1 MSSLNIYE
9 DNAEQKPNIL
19 AIKSSV
25 FISEILEPA
34 ANEQRLE
41 ILKAVAFEPK
51 SFSAFSKLTGLIA
64 GNLLFHLQKLMDC
77 ELILQQHDR
86 GGYMITER
94 RNFTLC
100 FHDLTSYNLFMVT
113 YSLSHKKS

>member
-1 MSSLNIYE
+1 MSSLNIHE

-25 FISEILEPA
+25 FICEILELA
-34 ANEQRLE
+34 ANEQPLE

-51 SFSAFSKLTGLIA
+51 SFSDFSKLTGLVA
-64 GNLLFHLQKLMDC
+64 GNLNYHLQKLRDC

-86 GGYMITER
+86 
-94 RNFTLC
+94 
-100 FHDLTSYNLFMVT
+100 
-113 YSLSHKKS
+113 